1 VLSLF
6 VLLIKDNQ
14 EEEMPGKKGPHF
26 SPEPLGMFVRSAR
39 RIEHIL
45 GEPLTFTAA
54 LLCVVIW
61 LVMGPSIDRGHW
73 QEPIWTVTSL
83 ITFLMVFLLQNTEN
97 RDFAAIHLKLDELI
111 RAMQGANNAFV
122 NVEALSLEEL
132 ERLKQHY
139 ERLAGKAREQLG
151 GEAQNN

>member
-1 VLSLF
+1 
-6 VLLIKDNQ
+6 
-14 EEEMPGKKGPHF
+14 MPRKKGPHF
-26 SPEPLGMFVRSAR
+26 SPEPVGMFVRLAR
-39 RIEHIL
+39 RTEHIL
-45 GEPLTFTAA
+45 GEPLAFTVA
-54 LLCVVIW
+54 LVCVVLW
-61 LVMGPSIDRGHW
+61 VLAGPSIDRGHW

-97 RDFAAIHLKLDELI
+97 RDFAAIHLKLDEMI

-139 ERLAGKAREQLG
+139 ERLAGKARERLG
-151 GEAQNN
+151 GEARNN

>member
-1 VLSLF
+1 
-6 VLLIKDNQ
+6 
-14 EEEMPGKKGPHF
+14 MPGKKGPHF
-26 SPEPLGMFVRSAR
+26 TPEPVGMFVRSAR

-151 GEAQNN
+151 EEAQNN

>member
-1 VLSLF
+1 ML
-6 VLLIKDNQ
+6 
-14 EEEMPGKKGPHF
+14 GKKGPHF
-26 SPEPLGMFVRSAR
+26 SPEPVGMFVRSAR

-151 GEAQNN
+151 EEAQNN